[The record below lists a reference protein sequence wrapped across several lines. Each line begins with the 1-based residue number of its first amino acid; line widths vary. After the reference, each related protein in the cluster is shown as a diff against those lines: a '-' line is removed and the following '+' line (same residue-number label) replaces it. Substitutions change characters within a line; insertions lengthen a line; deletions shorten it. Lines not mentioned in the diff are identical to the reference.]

1 MKNQLPRTVEV
12 VACCGYWVEIL
23 AGSRVAGTCISWFR
37 VDLGPI
43 EGMVEMVDV
52 RDIISMMMLCNDIII
67 IEHDGR
73 RPGLLMHHSIWNM
86 TTTETTEQ
94 STSIAL
100 ALNIQHNPYNPGTP
114 ITLAPLLYVY
124 TYPTTYLAGII
135 PSKYELHI
143 IGLVLL
149 VLSPLASKLPCMSVK

>member
-114 ITLAPLLYVY
+114 IIRLYISHHIPSRHHPFKIWITHNRPRTSSTIPVGIQAALYV
-124 TYPTTYLAGII
+124 
-135 PSKYELHI
+135 S
-143 IGLVLL
+143 
-149 VLSPLASKLPCMSVK
+149 